1 MQSNPNLNKASNPG
15 LAATPASVAKRE
27 KQADNNN
34 NKMHTQKLDTLL
46 DRLNDI
52 ILGNPQATRLAVIC
66 LLARGHLLI
75 EDIPGVG
82 KTTLAHALADLFGL
96 PFKRVQFTSDLLPTD
111 IIGMTIFDMDSR
123 KFHFKKGP
131 IFTSTL
137 LADEINRATPKTQ
150 SALLQAMEEQQVSVE
165 GKQVDLPNP
174 FFVIA
179 TQNPLEQSGT
189 FPLPESQLDRF
200 LMRLS
205 LGYPNDEFE
214 KRLLK
219 MNGNGA
225 NIRGKRETVISP
237 AELNALIAQVD
248 EVFVSDALIDY
259 LQALLSKTRSSGVFV
274 NGLSPRAGLQWLQ
287 AAKALALIEKRDAV
301 LPEDIKSLAAYT
313 AAHRLHC
320 NDGSSSVTELNTI
333 IEQTEVL

>member
-1 MQSNPNLNKASNPG
+1 
-15 LAATPASVAKRE
+15 
-27 KQADNNN
+27 
-34 NKMHTQKLDTLL
+34 
-46 DRLNDI
+46 
-52 ILGNPQATRLAVIC
+52 

-111 IIGMTIFDMDSR
+111 IVGMTIFDVDSKR
-123 KFHFKKGP
+123 FRFKRGP

-165 GKQVDLPNP
+165 GQQIDLPQP

-200 LMRLS
+200 LMRIS
-205 LGYPNDEFE
+205 LGYPGDEYE
-214 KRLLK
+214 RTLLARTARK
-219 MNGNGA
+219 ASNKQA
-225 NIRGKRETVISP
+225 
-237 AELNALIAQVD
+237 ALISAD
-248 EVFVSDALIDY
+248 ELQKVFSNIDDIHVSDAIIEY
-259 LQALLSKTRSSGVFV
+259 LQTLLKQTRTSGRFV
-274 NGLSPRAGLQWLQ
+274 TGLSPRAGLQWLQ
-287 AAKALALIEKRDAV
+287 AAKAWAYLHGRDAV
-301 LPEDIKSLAAYT
+301 LPEDIKELASFT
-313 AAHRLHC
+313 ACHRLHC
-320 NDGSSSVTELNTI
+320 NDGSDTAEELDRLI
-333 IEQTEVL
+333 DQIEVM

>member
-1 MQSNPNLNKASNPG
+1 M
-15 LAATPASVAKRE
+15 
-27 KQADNNN
+27 
-34 NKMHTQKLDTLL
+34 QKLDALFEE
-46 DRLNDI
+46 LNHI
-52 ILGNPQATRLAVIC
+52 ILGNPLATKLAVVC
-66 LLARGHLLI
+66 LFARGHLLI

-82 KTTLAHALADLFGL
+82 KTTLSHALANLFGL

-111 IIGMTIFDMDSR
+111 IIGMTIYDVDSK
-123 KFHFKKGP
+123 KFNFKKGP

-165 GKQVDLPNP
+165 GQLLDLPTP

-205 LGYPNDEFE
+205 LGYPSAEFE
-214 KRLLK
+214 KQLYK
-219 MNGNGA
+219 Q
-225 NIRGKRETVISP
+225 IGKRKTTDKQNPIFSP
-237 AELNALIAQVD
+237 AEMTEVYQKVD
-248 EVFVSDALIDY
+248 AIHVSDAIIDY
-259 LQALLSKTRSSGVFV
+259 LQSLISQTRNNGKFV

-287 AAKALALIEKRDAV
+287 AAKALAFIERREAV
-301 LPEDIKSLAAYT
+301 LPEDIKLLAPFT
-313 AAHRLHC
+313 AAHRLYS
-320 NDGSSSVTELNTI
+320 NDGSASTDEIDKI
-333 IEQTEVL
+333 IEATEIL

>member
-1 MQSNPNLNKASNPG
+1 MQNLEA
-15 LAATPASVAKRE
+15 LF
-27 KQADNNN
+27 D
-34 NKMHTQKLDTLL
+34 KL
-46 DRLNDI
+46 NQI
-52 ILGNPQATRLAVIC
+52 ILGNPRATKLAVVC

-111 IIGMTIFDMDSR
+111 VIGMTIFDMESK

-131 IFTSTL
+131 LFTSIL
-137 LADEINRATPKTQ
+137 LADEVNRATPKTQ

-165 GKQVDLPNP
+165 GRQVDLADP

-179 TQNPLEQSGT
+179 TQNPIEQSGT

-200 LMRLS
+200 LMRIS
-205 LGYPNDEFE
+205 LGYPDSANE
-214 KRLLK
+214 KALLK
-219 MNGNGA
+219 NNGRRNKSNKPDPIFTA
-225 NIRGKRETVISP
+225 
-237 AELNALIAQVD
+237 AEVRDLSSRVD

-259 LQALLSKTRSSGVFV
+259 LQALIKGTRDSGLFV
-274 NGLSPRAGLQWLQ
+274 TGLSPRAGLQWLQ
-287 AAKALALIEKRDAV
+287 AAKALALVEGRESV
-301 LPEDIKSLAAYT
+301 LPEDVKFLAPHT

-320 NDGSSSVTELNTI
+320 SDGSDSAAELENI
-333 IEQTEVL
+333 IAQTEVL

>member
-1 MQSNPNLNKASNPG
+1 MSHPTLDPLFEQLNN
-15 LAATPASVAKRE
+15 
-27 KQADNNN
+27 
-34 NKMHTQKLDTLL
+34 
-46 DRLNDI
+46 
-52 ILGNPQATRLAVIC
+52 ILVGNPLAIKLSVTC

-111 IIGMTIFDMDSR
+111 ILGMTIFDTESK
-123 KFHFKKGP
+123 KFRFKRGP

-150 SALLQAMEEQQVSVE
+150 SALLQAMEEQQVAVE
-165 GKQVDLPNP
+165 GQQLDLPDP

-200 LMRLS
+200 LMRIS
-205 LGYPNDEFE
+205 LGYPGDEFE
-214 KRLLK
+214 RALLGQSAKKAGRKHAAMLTPTQLQATIAEVSEVHCSPALIEYLQTLLK
-219 MNGNGA
+219 
-225 NIRGKRETVISP
+225 
-237 AELNALIAQVD
+237 
-248 EVFVSDALIDY
+248 
-259 LQALLSKTRSSGVFV
+259 KTRVSGQFV

-287 AAKALALIEKRDAV
+287 AARAWALIEGRDSV
-301 LPEDIKSLAAYT
+301 LPEDVQALAPYT

-320 NDGSSSVTELNTI
+320 ADGSDAEQQLQDI
-333 IEQTEVL
+333 LEQTEVL

>member
-1 MQSNPNLNKASNPG
+1 MK
-15 LAATPASVAKRE
+15 
-27 KQADNNN
+27 
-34 NKMHTQKLDTLL
+34 KLDALFEQ
-46 DRLNDI
+46 LNSI
-52 ILGNPQATRLAVIC
+52 ILGKPLATKLAVVC

-82 KTTLAHALADLFGL
+82 KTTLSHALAKLFGL
-96 PFKRVQFTSDLLPTD
+96 PYKRVQFTSDLLPTD
-111 IIGMTIFDMDSR
+111 IIGMTIFDLESK

-131 IFTSTL
+131 IFTSIL

-165 GKQVDLPNP
+165 GQQLNLNDP

-205 LGYPNDEFE
+205 LGYPNAEFE
-214 KRLLK
+214 KQLLLGHNK
-219 MNGNGA
+219 RGDASAVFSAEEGA
-225 NIRGKRETVISP
+225 AMIKQVENIHASEAV
-237 AELNALIAQVD
+237 V
-248 EVFVSDALIDY
+248 DY
-259 LQALLSKTRSSGVFV
+259 LQTLLARTRDSGKFIT
-274 NGLSPRAGLQWLQ
+274 GLSPRAGLQWLR
-287 AAKALALIEKRDAV
+287 AAKALAYVEGRDSV
-301 LPEDIKSLAAYT
+301 LPDDIKLLASYT

-320 NDGSSSVTELNTI
+320 NDGSDSNDALDEIVASV
-333 IEQTEVL
+333 EVL

>member
-1 MQSNPNLNKASNPG
+1 MQQLDALFEQLN
-15 LAATPASVAKRE
+15 
-27 KQADNNN
+27 Q
-34 NKMHTQKLDTLL
+34 
-46 DRLNDI
+46 I
-52 ILGNPQATRLAVIC
+52 ILGNPLATKLSVVC

-82 KTTLAHALADLFGL
+82 KTTLSHALANLFGL

-111 IIGMTIFDMDSR
+111 IIGMTIFDMESK

-150 SALLQAMEEQQVSVE
+150 SALLQAMEERQVSVE
-165 GKQVDLPNP
+165 GNSVNLPDP

-205 LGYPNDEFE
+205 LGYPSAEHE
-214 KRLLK
+214 RLLFK
-219 MNGNGA
+219 QNSSS
-225 NIRGKRETVISP
+225 R
-237 AELNALIAQVD
+237 AEKSTQPIFDQQKIAQLFNDV
-248 EVFVSDALIDY
+248 EKIYVSDAIIDY
-259 LQALLSKTRSSGVFV
+259 VQTLISKTRSSSTFL

-287 AAKALALIEKRDAV
+287 AAKALALVEGRDSV
-301 LPEDIKSLAAYT
+301 LPEDIKLLAPYT
-313 AAHRLHC
+313 ATHRLHC
-320 NDGSSSVTELNTI
+320 NDGSDTKDAINAI
-333 IEQTEVL
+333 IESTEIL

>member
-1 MQSNPNLNKASNPG
+1 M
-15 LAATPASVAKRE
+15 
-27 KQADNNN
+27 
-34 NKMHTQKLDTLL
+34 QKLDLL
-46 DRLNDI
+46 FKQLNSI
-52 ILGNPQATRLAVIC
+52 ILGNPFITKLSVVC

-111 IIGMTIFDMDSR
+111 IVGLSIFDMDSK
-123 KFHFKKGP
+123 KFHFKRGP
-131 IFTSTL
+131 LFTSIL

-165 GKQVDLPNP
+165 GNQVSLSDP

-200 LMRLS
+200 LMRVS
-205 LGYPNDEFE
+205 LGYPDAAFE
-214 KRLLK
+214 RQLLK
-219 MNGNGA
+219 QNGV
-225 NIRGKRETVISP
+225 KRTTARDPIFSR
-237 AELNALIAQVD
+237 D
-248 EVFVSDALIDY
+248 EVLQLMASVSDIHVSDALIEY
-259 LQALLSKTRSSGVFV
+259 LQTLIAATRSSGKFV
-274 NGLSPRAGLQWLQ
+274 TGLSPRAGLQWLQ
-287 AAKALALIEKRDAV
+287 AAKALALVESRDAV
-301 LPEDIKSLAAYT
+301 LPEDIKALAPYT

-320 NDGSSSVTELNTI
+320 NDGADPRIEIANI
-333 IEQTEVL
+333 IEQVEVL

>member
-1 MQSNPNLNKASNPG
+1 M
-15 LAATPASVAKRE
+15 
-27 KQADNNN
+27 
-34 NKMHTQKLDTLL
+34 QKLDALFEQ
-46 DRLNDI
+46 LNSI
-52 ILGNPQATRLAVIC
+52 ILGKPLITKLAVVC

-82 KTTLAHALADLFGL
+82 KTTLSHALATLFGL
-96 PFKRVQFTSDLLPTD
+96 PYKRVQFTSDLLPTD
-111 IIGMTIFDMDSR
+111 IIGMTIFDMESK

-131 IFTSTL
+131 LFTSIL

-165 GKQVDLPNP
+165 GRLLKLNDP

-205 LGYPNDEFE
+205 LGYPSSKFE
-214 KRLLK
+214 KQLLLGQ
-219 MNGNGA
+219 N
-225 NIRGKRETVISP
+225 KRNDASAIFS
-237 AELNALIAQVD
+237 AEEVAAMVKQV
-248 EVFVSDALIDY
+248 EQVHASEAVVDY
-259 LQALLSKTRSSGVFV
+259 LQTLLARTRDSGKFIT
-274 NGLSPRAGLQWLQ
+274 GLSPRAGLQWLQ
-287 AAKALALIEKRDAV
+287 AAKALAYVEGRESV
-301 LPEDIKSLAAYT
+301 LPDDIKLLSSYT

-320 NDGSSSVTELNTI
+320 TDGSDSGDALNDIVASV
-333 IEQTEVL
+333 EVL

>member
-1 MQSNPNLNKASNPG
+1 MK
-15 LAATPASVAKRE
+15 
-27 KQADNNN
+27 
-34 NKMHTQKLDTLL
+34 KLDALFEQ
-46 DRLNDI
+46 LNSI
-52 ILGNPQATRLAVIC
+52 ILGKPLATKLAVVC

-82 KTTLAHALADLFGL
+82 KTTLAHALAKLFGL
-96 PFKRVQFTSDLLPTD
+96 PYKRVQFTSDLLPTD
-111 IIGMTIFDMDSR
+111 IIGMTIFDMESK

-131 IFTSTL
+131 LFTSIL

-165 GKQVDLPNP
+165 GRQLPLNDP

-205 LGYPNDEFE
+205 LGYPGDEFE
-214 KRLLK
+214 KKLLLGQNK
-219 MNGNGA
+219 KNDVS
-225 NIRGKRETVISP
+225 TVFSSEEVAAMVKQ
-237 AELNALIAQVD
+237 AEQIHA
-248 EVFVSDALIDY
+248 SDAVVGY
-259 LQALLSKTRSSGVFV
+259 LQTLLARTRDCGQFI
-274 NGLSPRAGLQWLQ
+274 NGLSPRAGLQWLR
-287 AAKALALIEKRDAV
+287 AAKALAYVEGRDSV
-301 LPEDIKSLAAYT
+301 LPDDIKLLASYT

-320 NDGSSSVTELNTI
+320 NDGSDSTDALNELLAGV
-333 IEQTEVL
+333 EVL

>member
-1 MQSNPNLNKASNPG
+1 M
-15 LAATPASVAKRE
+15 
-27 KQADNNN
+27 
-34 NKMHTQKLDTLL
+34 QKLDDLFNQ
-46 DRLNDI
+46 LNQV
-52 ILGNPQATRLAVIC
+52 ILGNPLATKLSVVC

-82 KTTLAHALADLFGL
+82 KTTLSHALADLFGL

-111 IIGMTIFDMDSR
+111 IIGMTIFDMDSK

-131 IFTSTL
+131 LFTSIL

-165 GKQVDLPNP
+165 GKQINLSEP

-200 LMRLS
+200 LMRIS
-205 LGYPNDEFE
+205 LGYPSADFE
-214 KRLLK
+214 KQLLAR
-219 MNGNGA
+219 NGHKTNRQKHKPEA
-225 NIRGKRETVISP
+225 VFTNQEIQQLISTVDQIH
-237 AELNALIAQVD
+237 
-248 EVFVSDALIDY
+248 VSDAIVEY
-259 LQALLSKTRSSGVFV
+259 LQNLLAQTRSSGKFV

-287 AAKALALIEKRDAV
+287 AAKALALIEQRDAV
-301 LPEDIKSLAAYT
+301 LPEDIKVLAPHT

-320 NDGSSSVTELNTI
+320 SDGSDSLAELANIIASTEIL
-333 IEQTEVL
+333 

>member
-1 MQSNPNLNKASNPG
+1 
-15 LAATPASVAKRE
+15 
-27 KQADNNN
+27 
-34 NKMHTQKLDTLL
+34 MHKLDTLFE
-46 DRLNDI
+46 RLNQI
-52 ILGNPQATRLAVIC
+52 ILGNENATKLAVVC

-111 IIGMTIFDMDSR
+111 IIGMTIFDMESK

-131 IFTSTL
+131 LFTSIL
-137 LADEINRATPKTQ
+137 LADEVNRATPKTQ

-165 GKQVDLPNP
+165 GRQINLAEP

-200 LMRLS
+200 LMRIS
-205 LGYPNDEFE
+205 LGYPDAEHE
-214 KRLLK
+214 KQLLK
-219 MNGNGA
+219 S
-225 NIRGKRETVISP
+225 RGRRGRNDDQTGVFD
-237 AELNALIAQVD
+237 AEQVRALTEEVDQVHA
-248 EVFVSDALIDY
+248 SDAIIDY
-259 LQALLSKTRSSGVFV
+259 LQSLISQTRESSDFV
-274 NGLSPRAGLQWLQ
+274 TGLSPRAGLQWLQ
-287 AAKALALIEKRDAV
+287 AAKALAFIEGRDAV
-301 LPEDIKSLAAYT
+301 LPEDIKFLAPHT

-320 NDGSSSVTELNTI
+320 SDGSDTVTALEEI
-333 IEQTEVL
+333 IINTEVL